1 MFVNKIPF
9 LVTVSR
15 ALRFGTTERL
25 ITRRADVVGKG
36 LRHVITLYRQRGFR
50 VQECHGDGEFESLR
64 ADLADLGTQ
73 LNVTAEDE
81 HVPEVERYIRTLKER
96 ARSAYN
102 VVPFTRMPGMMI
114 VELVHASNYWLNM
127 FPANDGVSAILSPRR
142 IMTGQNCDY
151 LLHGRL
157 QFGQYAQVHESH
169 DNTMSTRT
177 SGAIA
182 LRPTGNAQG
191 GYFFMSLATG
201 KRLNRSAWT
210 ALPMPAE
217 VIERVHELARRNPAG
232 GDVVFGWRDGTE
244 ILDVEG
250 DEDDLHDDDY
260 VPSDDEDDASQ
271 NADDESYDG
280 SDGGGSEDDANGE
293 HDNNADDGDPDDD
306 EDDLDDPPPGPQD
319 PAADSAAEDSAAE
332 DSAAEETDDG
342 GDESG
347 EDSDEEGSVG
357 APEGVAPAP
366 AEMALPEGVPPA
378 EMALPE
384 GVAEAMNQKYGPR
397 GRSGLRARKPPRS
410 SSRIK
415 VPQSAAHHALNALIA
430 HEVHSMHGMPWLE
443 HVALTQYN
451 LRRGLKAF
459 GQAAVDAVVSEL
471 KQLHD
476 RRTMHPIHAGA
487 LSLADKR
494 RALGYLMFVKEK
506 RCGTIKGRG
515 CADGRKQRVY
525 KTKQETSSP
534 TVRTE
539 SLLLS
544 CVIDAK
550 ERRNVITCDVPG
562 AFMQVDIDEVVHVR
576 FEGAMVDMLVSV
588 APSLYTQYTKLEHG
602 KKVLYVQLDK
612 ALYGTL
618 SAAILFWKDL
628 SGHLLEAGF
637 VANPYDSC
645 VMNKTIKDSQCT
657 VLWHV
662 DDLKISHV
670 DAAVCEQVVDLL
682 NEHYGTET
690 PVTVTRGDLHD
701 YLGMTLDYGVEG
713 KVSIRMEDYVDNML
727 VDLPVEFGGY
737 AMTPAADHLFKVNE
751 SAEALDQESADLYHS
766 VTAKILFL
774 CKRARPDVQTAVA
787 FLCTRVKSPD
797 VDDMKKLRRLVCYLR
812 HTKELCLT
820 LEADNLQIVKWWVDA
835 SFAVHPDMRSHT
847 GGVLSLGKGAIYST
861 STRQKLNTKSSTEAE
876 LVGVDDVMPMILWT
890 RQFMEGQ
897 GYVLKDNVLYQ
908 DNQSSIL
915 LENNGQQSS
924 TKRTR
929 HLAIRYFFVTDRVR
943 AGQLRIEYCPTGD
956 MWADIHTKPLQG
968 ATFAKFRKLILNL
981 RDGIRL
987 DSAG

>member
-1 MFVNKIPF
+1 
-9 LVTVSR
+9 
-15 ALRFGTTERL
+15 
-25 ITRRADVVGKG
+25 
-36 LRHVITLYRQRGFR
+36 
-50 VQECHGDGEFESLR
+50 
-64 ADLADLGTQ
+64 
-73 LNVTAEDE
+73 
-81 HVPEVERYIRTLKER
+81 
-96 ARSAYN
+96 
-102 VVPFTRMPGMMI
+102 
-114 VELVHASNYWLNM
+114 
-127 FPANDGVSAILSPRR
+127 
-142 IMTGQNCDY
+142 
-151 LLHGRL
+151 
-157 QFGQYAQVHESH
+157 
-169 DNTMSTRT
+169 
-177 SGAIA
+177 
-182 LRPTGNAQG
+182 
-191 GYFFMSLATG
+191 
-201 KRLNRSAWT
+201 
-210 ALPMPAE
+210 
-217 VIERVHELARRNPAG
+217 
-232 GDVVFGWRDGTE
+232 
-244 ILDVEG
+244 
-250 DEDDLHDDDY
+250 
-260 VPSDDEDDASQ
+260 
-271 NADDESYDG
+271 
-280 SDGGGSEDDANGE
+280 
-293 HDNNADDGDPDDD
+293 
-306 EDDLDDPPPGPQD
+306 
-319 PAADSAAEDSAAE
+319 
-332 DSAAEETDDG
+332 
-342 GDESG
+342 
-347 EDSDEEGSVG
+347 
-357 APEGVAPAP
+357 
-366 AEMALPEGVPPA
+366 
-378 EMALPE
+378 
-384 GVAEAMNQKYGPR
+384 MNQKYGPR

-459 GQAAVDAVVSEL
+459 GQAAVDAVVTEL

-476 RRTMHPIHAGA
+476 RRTMHPIHACA

-506 RCGTIKGRG
+506 RCGTDTIKGRG

-713 KVSIRMEDYVDNML
+713 KVSIRMEDYVENML
-727 VDLPVEFGGY
+727 VDLHY
-737 AMTPAADHLFKVNE
+737 Q
-751 SAEALDQESADLYHS
+751 S
-766 VTAKILFL
+766 
-774 CKRARPDVQTAVA
+774 
-787 FLCTRVKSPD
+787 
-797 VDDMKKLRRLVCYLR
+797 
-812 HTKELCLT
+812 
-820 LEADNLQIVKWWVDA
+820 
-835 SFAVHPDMRSHT
+835 
-847 GGVLSLGKGAIYST
+847 
-861 STRQKLNTKSSTEAE
+861 SSTA
-876 LVGVDDVMPMILWT
+876 T
-890 RQFMEGQ
+890 R
-897 GYVLKDNVLYQ
+897 
-908 DNQSSIL
+908 
-915 LENNGQQSS
+915 
-924 TKRTR
+924 
-929 HLAIRYFFVTDRVR
+929 
-943 AGQLRIEYCPTGD
+943 
-956 MWADIHTKPLQG
+956 
-968 ATFAKFRKLILNL
+968 
-981 RDGIRL
+981 
-987 DSAG
+987 